1 MEIAG
6 YDVGA
11 VEAWVEAN
19 TDESLRLVGPF
30 EWTRLLGGHSNLTYL
45 LTSANGA
52 EAVVRRPPEGR
63 LLPKAHDM
71 EREWKI
77 ISALHG
83 TQVRAPVPF
92 GFCDDTS
99 ITGAN
104 FYVMSRVPG
113 KAMYS
118 REDVEGW
125 LDVEARGRVGESFID
140 TLAALHSLV
149 PDEIGLGDLGR
160 HDGYVQRQLRTWYGS
175 WTASA
180 ESAEYDD
187 ARVHDLHKRLLAS
200 VPDAGQA
207 RVVHGDYGLHN
218 VMLNRDGTVAAVL
231 DWEIATL
238 GDPLADFAY
247 SLNTWTVPT
256 GSAWPQLGPTTA
268 EGMVTPEA
276 LTKRYA
282 EQTGADLA
290 RLGYY
295 RAFNFFKSACILH
308 GVYARYRRGQK
319 STEGIDV
326 DLLLARTIAL
336 VDQAAAIASAEGI

>member
-19 TDESLRLVGPF
+19 IDESLGLVGPF
-30 EWTRLLGGHSNLTYL
+30 KWTRLLGGHSNLTYL

-52 EAVVRRPPEGR
+52 EAVVRRPPEGQ

-71 EREWKI
+71 GREWKI

-83 TQVRAPVPF
+83 TQVRAPVPH
-92 GFCDDTS
+92 GFCADPTV
-99 ITGAN
+99 TGAN
-104 FYVMSRVPG
+104 FYVMSRVQG

-118 REDVEGW
+118 RDDVEGW
-125 LDVEARGRVGESFID
+125 LDVAARARVGESFID
-140 TLAALHSLV
+140 MLAALHNLD

-180 ESAEYDD
+180 EAAEYDD
-187 ARVHDLHKRLLAS
+187 ARVHDLHGRLLAA

-218 VMLNRDGTVAAVL
+218 VMLNRDGTVSAVL

-247 SLNTWTVPT
+247 SLNAWTVPA
-256 GSAWPQLGPTTA
+256 GSVGPPLGPTTA
-268 EGMVTPEA
+268 HGMMAPEA
-276 LTKRYA
+276 LVERYA

-295 RAFNFFKSACILH
+295 RAFNFFKSACIAH

-319 STEGIDV
+319 SSEGIDV
-326 DLLLARTIAL
+326 DLLLTRSIAL
-336 VDQAAAIASAEGI
+336 IDQAADIADAEGI

>member
-1 MEIAG
+1 
-6 YDVGA
+6 
-11 VEAWVEAN
+11 
-19 TDESLRLVGPF
+19 
-30 EWTRLLGGHSNLTYL
+30 
-45 LTSANGA
+45 
-52 EAVVRRPPEGR
+52 
-63 LLPKAHDM
+63 
-71 EREWKI
+71 
-77 ISALHG
+77 
-83 TQVRAPVPF
+83 
-92 GFCDDTS
+92 
-99 ITGAN
+99 
-104 FYVMSRVPG
+104 MSRVHG

-118 REDVEGW
+118 RDDVEGW
-125 LDVEARGRVGESFID
+125 LDLGARARVGESFID
-140 TLAALHSLV
+140 MLAALHSLD

-187 ARVHDLHKRLLAS
+187 ARVHDLHQRLLAA

-207 RVVHGDYGLHN
+207 RVVHGDFGLHN

-247 SLNTWTVPT
+247 SLNTWTVPA
-256 GSAWPQLGPTTA
+256 GSGLPQLGPTTA
-268 EGMVTPEA
+268 QGMVAPET
-276 LTKRYA
+276 LVERYA

-295 RAFNFFKSACILH
+295 RAFNFFKSACIVH

-326 DLLLARTIAL
+326 DLLLMRAIAL
-336 VDQAAAIASAEGI
+336 IDQTSAIADAEGI